1 MALELTENDQVD
13 ALPPAETPREVQQVA
28 LKAEKKPYKVE
39 NPKPTVRVNT
49 DIPGV
54 KMTLSEDPMMDWQ
67 IRVVEKEGVS
77 WDKSVIEAT
86 RLVIGL
92 TQSVEDVQHIYQVN
106 KAQYERLKTEY
117 PTEYAK
123 LLDVFKIR
131 KESFK

>member
-1 MALELTENDQVD
+1 
-13 ALPPAETPREVQQVA
+13 
-28 LKAEKKPYKVE
+28 
-39 NPKPTVRVNT
+39 
-49 DIPGV
+49 
-54 KMTLSEDPMMDWQ
+54 
-67 IRVVEKEGVS
+67 
-77 WDKSVIEAT
+77 
-86 RLVIGL
+86 VIGL

>member
-1 MALELTENDQVD
+1 
-13 ALPPAETPREVQQVA
+13 
-28 LKAEKKPYKVE
+28 
-39 NPKPTVRVNT
+39 
-49 DIPGV
+49 
-54 KMTLSEDPMMDWQ
+54 MDWQ